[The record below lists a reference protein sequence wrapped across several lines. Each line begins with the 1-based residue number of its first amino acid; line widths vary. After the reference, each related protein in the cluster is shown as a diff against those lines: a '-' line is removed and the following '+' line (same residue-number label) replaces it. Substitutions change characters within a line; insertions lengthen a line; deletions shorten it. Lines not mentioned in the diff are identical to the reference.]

1 MRMKNF
7 YNKLIYGNE
16 KLIKLK
22 RKSKSAIR
30 KLNRGEAK

>member
-7 YNKLIYGNE
+7 HNKLIYGNE

-22 RKSKSAIR
+22 RKRKSAIR
-30 KLNRGEAK
+30 KLNMEEAK